1 MYINATSSIP
11 KKVWYPQVLPNT
23 QIEETSMGSKT
34 PQKKEKKKPKKEKE
48 KK

>member
-1 MYINATSSIP
+1 MYINTTVFIP
-11 KKVWYPQVLPNT
+11 KTVWYPQVLPINN
-23 QIEETSMGSKT
+23 IEETTMGSKT